1 MTVTAI
7 YLSMYLGNY
16 VADNNVTVGWGTK
29 SYRKVLDGPGQSIF
43 RSFEELFCSGH
54 MQK

>member
-16 VADNNVTVGWGTK
+16 VTGNNVTVGLGTK
-29 SYRKVLDGPGQSIF
+29 SYRKVLDGPF
-43 RSFEELFCSGH
+43 RPFEE
-54 MQK
+54 